1 MSMTSIKHGV
11 YGGLAGGV
19 VFGAMMA
26 MMGMLPMIGN
36 MVGVPS
42 PWVGFVVH
50 MMISATIGGS
60 FAVLLT
66 AGGLG
71 GGVGSGLAYG
81 FGWWVLGPLTLM
93 PFFMGMGLGV
103 NWNVAAMGQAMP
115 SLVGHLLF
123 GAILGV
129 TYQWLQHRAGAADV
143 RAPATPRPPDRSAD
157 DGRGEEGPR
166 FCRRSFRDTLTVSE
180 ITGTPSGGLALQE
193 RCHGFSFHLERAP

>member
-19 VFGAMMA
+19 VFGALMA

-42 PWVGFVVH
+42 AWIGFVVH
-50 MMISATIGGS
+50 LLISATIGGS
-60 FAVLLT
+60 FAVLLDVS
-66 AGGLG
+66 GQR

-81 FGWWVLGPLTLM
+81 LIWWFLGPLTLM

-115 SLVGHLLF
+115 SLVGHLIF
-123 GAILGV
+123 GGILGA
-129 TYQWLQHRAGAADV
+129 TYAWLRDRRGVPHLGYSETRAA
-143 RAPATPRPPDRSAD
+143 
-157 DGRGEEGPR
+157 
-166 FCRRSFRDTLTVSE
+166 
-180 ITGTPSGGLALQE
+180 
-193 RCHGFSFHLERAP
+193 

>member
-1 MSMTSIKHGV
+1 MRMTSITHGV

-26 MMGMLPMIGN
+26 LMGMLPMIGN
-36 MVGVPS
+36 MIGVPS

-66 AGGLG
+66 AGGLR
-71 GGVGSGLAYG
+71 GGVGHGLAYG
-81 FGWWVLGPLTLM
+81 FAWWMLGPLTLM

-103 NWNVAAMGQAMP
+103 HWNVAAMGQAMP

-129 TYQWLQHRAGAADV
+129 TYRWLQDRAGATDAHHGH
-143 RAPATPRPPDRSAD
+143 ATA
-157 DGRGEEGPR
+157 
-166 FCRRSFRDTLTVSE
+166 
-180 ITGTPSGGLALQE
+180 A
-193 RCHGFSFHLERAP
+193 